1 MATFQSP
8 FGGVTVE
15 VAEGNEAKYLA
26 AGWPLVG
33 AVAKTVPASAEV
45 YLSQQ
50 NKSQLIETASKLGLD
65 DVDSLTRKEL
75 VELIE
80 LAKSDKK

>member
-8 FGGVTVE
+8 FGDATVE
-15 VAEGNEAKYLA
+15 VVEGNEAAYHA

-33 AVAKTVPASAEV
+33 AVAKTAPAEV

-50 NKSQLIETASKLGLD
+50 NKSQLLETASKLGI
-65 DVDSLTRKEL
+65 DVDESMTRKEL
-75 VELIE
+75 VDVIE
-80 LAKSDKK
+80 SAKSDKK

>member
-1 MATFQSP
+1 MVAFQSP

-15 VAEGNEAKYLA
+15 VAEGHEAAYHA

-33 AVAKTVPASAEV
+33 VKAEGK

-50 NKSQLIETASKLGLD
+50 NKAELLATAAAED
-65 DVDSLTRKEL
+65 IDVDKGSTVAALRDAIKAARK
-75 VELIE
+75 
-80 LAKSDKK
+80 

>member
-8 FGGVTVE
+8 FGDVTIE
-15 VAEGNEAKYLA
+15 VTEGNEAAYHA

-33 AVAKTVPASAEV
+33 AVAKTAPAGAEV

-50 NKSQLIETASKLGLD
+50 NKSQLLETASNLGID
-65 DVDSLTRKEL
+65 ADESLTRKEL

-80 LAKSDKK
+80 SAKSDKK

>member
-1 MATFQSP
+1 VATFRSP

-15 VAEGNEAKYLA
+15 VAEGNEAAYHT

-33 AVAKTVPASAEV
+33 AVAKTAPAEV

-50 NKSQLIETASKLGLD
+50 NKSQLIETASKLGLEGGE
-65 DVDSLTRKEL
+65 SLTRKEL

-80 LAKSDKK
+80 LAKSDRN